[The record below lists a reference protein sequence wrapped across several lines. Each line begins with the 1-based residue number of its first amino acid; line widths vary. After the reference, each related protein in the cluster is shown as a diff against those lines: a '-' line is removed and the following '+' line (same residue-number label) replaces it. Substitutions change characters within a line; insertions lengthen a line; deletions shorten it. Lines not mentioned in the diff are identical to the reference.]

1 MKVFSLATLTL
12 KRNKKQYM
20 IYGLTL
26 IFAIVIHLIF
36 SEFINNPYLIEE
48 DRARGIDDPLGADI
62 PLSMGLP
69 FLIILFC
76 WFMIIYASQYN
87 FNKKH
92 QEFGILFTS
101 GFNLLDFIKYTLIQ
115 MGIVFIFV
123 LPISFILGVLSLFF
137 IHSKIYPYLQI
148 NYSIYTIMPSTFFTT
163 ISALCVLV
171 VIVIIF
177 LIGQLHKSDIYTLIN
192 DENKVQAIHFVSFK
206 KMMMYLLIYLIG
218 FCSIIT
224 VEGNLINYIPPTALG
239 VIGMYGLYKYL
250 LPQLFLKNK
259 KNLKGKQIYICLSHV
274 GLMIKSTASLIGL
287 LTLLITVLLP
297 VLASQNIESNEFVT
311 GMISYLFIVAMV
323 IISILYKMNMEKKN
337 KMKEFSILNKVGYVY
352 SDLKKML
359 LKENILY
366 FICVLVIPLPYL
378 IFMARDFILMNS
390 TMLFFYSGLFI
401 YYVVTLLI
409 CLLLNYHAGKIQLLK
424 GE

>member
-12 KRNKKQYM
+12 KRNRKQYI

-26 IFAIVIHLIF
+26 IFAIVIHLVF
-36 SEFINNPYLIEE
+36 SEFINNPYLIET
-48 DRARGIDDPLGADI
+48 DRARGIDAPNGADL

-76 WFMIIYASQYN
+76 WFMIIYASQYFLN
-87 FNKKH
+87 QKN
-92 QEFGILFTS
+92 QEFGILFTC

-123 LPISFILGVLSLFF
+123 LPVSFVLGVISLFF

-148 NYSIYTIMPSTFFTT
+148 NHSIYIITPSTFFTT

-171 VIVIIF
+171 IIVIIF

-192 DENKVQAIHFVSFK
+192 NQNNVQAIHFVSFK
-206 KMMMYLLIYLIG
+206 RVLIYLLIYLVG
-218 FCSIIT
+218 FSSIIT
-224 VEGNLINYIPPTALG
+224 VEENLINYIPPTAFG

-250 LPQLFLKNK
+250 LPQVFLKNK
-259 KNLKGKQIYICLSHV
+259 KNLKGRQIYICLSHV

-297 VLASQNIESNEFVT
+297 VLASQNIKSNEFVT
-311 GMISYLFIVAMV
+311 GMISYSFIVAMV
-323 IISILYKMNMEKKN
+323 IISVLYKMNMEKKN

-352 SDLKKML
+352 GDLKKML

-378 IFMARDFILMNS
+378 FFTAKKFILMNPA
-390 TMLFFYSGLFI
+390 MLFFYSGLFI

-409 CLLLNYHAGKIQLLK
+409 SLLLNYHEGKIQLLK

>member
-36 SEFINNPYLIEE
+36 SEFINNPYLIEA

-92 QEFGILFTS
+92 QEFGILFTC

-177 LIGQLHKSDIYTLIN
+177 LIGITFCA
-192 DENKVQAIHFVSFK
+192 VFVKTSVDVT
-206 KMMMYLLIYLIG
+206 
-218 FCSIIT
+218 SI
-224 VEGNLINYIPPTALG
+224 PA
-239 VIGMYGLYKYL
+239 
-250 LPQLFLKNK
+250 
-259 KNLKGKQIYICLSHV
+259 
-274 GLMIKSTASLIGL
+274 ASRV
-287 LTLLITVLLP
+287 LTLTFK
-297 VLASQNIESNEFVT
+297 SNSSV
-311 GMISYLFIVAMV
+311 ISVCKV
-323 IISILYKMNMEKKN
+323 SIFK
-337 KMKEFSILNKVGYVY
+337 
-352 SDLKKML
+352 
-359 LKENILY
+359 
-366 FICVLVIPLPYL
+366 
-378 IFMARDFILMNS
+378 R
-390 TMLFFYSGLFI
+390 
-401 YYVVTLLI
+401 
-409 CLLLNYHAGKIQLLK
+409 
-424 GE
+424 

>member
-36 SEFINNPYLIEE
+36 SEFINNPYLIEA

-92 QEFGILFTS
+92 QEFGILFTC
-101 GFNLLDFIKYTLIQ
+101 GFNLLDFIK
-115 MGIVFIFV
+115 
-123 LPISFILGVLSLFF
+123 
-137 IHSKIYPYLQI
+137 SKIYPYLQI

-378 IFMARDFILMNS
+378 IFMAREFILMNS

>member
-36 SEFINNPYLIEE
+36 SEFINNPYLIEV
-48 DRARGIDDPLGADI
+48 DRARGIDDPNGADL

-92 QEFGILFTS
+92 QEFGILFTC

-177 LIGQLHKSDIYTLIN
+177 LIGQLHK
-192 DENKVQAIHFVSFK
+192 
-206 KMMMYLLIYLIG
+206 KMCIRD
-218 FCSIIT
+218 
-224 VEGNLINYIPPTALG
+224 
-239 VIGMYGLYKYL
+239 
-250 LPQLFLKNK
+250 
-259 KNLKGKQIYICLSHV
+259 KGYR
-274 GLMIKSTASLIGL
+274 ST
-287 LTLLITVLLP
+287 
-297 VLASQNIESNEFVT
+297 
-311 GMISYLFIVAMV
+311 
-323 IISILYKMNMEKKN
+323 
-337 KMKEFSILNKVGYVY
+337 
-352 SDLKKML
+352 
-359 LKENILY
+359 NIL
-366 FICVLVIPLPYL
+366 L
-378 IFMARDFILMNS
+378 
-390 TMLFFYSGLFI
+390 
-401 YYVVTLLI
+401 
-409 CLLLNYHAGKIQLLK
+409 
-424 GE
+424 

>member
-48 DRARGIDDPLGADI
+48 DRARGIDGPLGADI

-92 QEFGILFTS
+92 QEFGILFTC

-148 NYSIYTIMPSTFFTT
+148 NYSIYTIMPSTF
-163 ISALCVLV
+163 
-171 VIVIIF
+171 
-177 LIGQLHKSDIYTLIN
+177 
-192 DENKVQAIHFVSFK
+192 ENKVQAIHFVSFK

-378 IFMARDFILMNS
+378 IFMAREFILMNS

>member
-36 SEFINNPYLIEE
+36 SEFINNPYLIEA

-92 QEFGILFTS
+92 QEFGILFTC

-171 VIVIIF
+171 VIVVIF
-177 LIGQLHKSDIYTLIN
+177 LIGQLHKSD
-192 DENKVQAIHFVSFK
+192 FF
-206 KMMMYLLIYLIG
+206 
-218 FCSIIT
+218 
-224 VEGNLINYIPPTALG
+224 
-239 VIGMYGLYKYL
+239 
-250 LPQLFLKNK
+250 PQ
-259 KNLKGKQIYICLSHV
+259 G
-274 GLMIKSTASLIGL
+274 
-287 LTLLITVLLP
+287 
-297 VLASQNIESNEFVT
+297 
-311 GMISYLFIVAMV
+311 
-323 IISILYKMNMEKKN
+323 
-337 KMKEFSILNKVGYVY
+337 
-352 SDLKKML
+352 
-359 LKENILY
+359 
-366 FICVLVIPLPYL
+366 
-378 IFMARDFILMNS
+378 
-390 TMLFFYSGLFI
+390 
-401 YYVVTLLI
+401 
-409 CLLLNYHAGKIQLLK
+409 
-424 GE
+424 

>member
-12 KRNKKQYM
+12 KRNRKQYI

-36 SEFINNPYLIEE
+36 SEFINNPYLIET
-48 DRARGIDDPLGADI
+48 DRARGIDAPNGADL

-76 WFMIIYASQYN
+76 WFMIIYASQYFLN
-87 FNKKH
+87 QKN
-92 QEFGILFTS
+92 QEFGILFTC

-123 LPISFILGVLSLFF
+123 LPVSFVLGVISLFF

-148 NYSIYTIMPSTFFTT
+148 NHSIYIITPSTLFTT

-171 VIVIIF
+171 IIVIIF

-192 DENKVQAIHFVSFK
+192 NQNNVQAIHFVSFK
-206 KMMMYLLIYLIG
+206 RVLIYLLIYLVG
-218 FCSIIT
+218 FSSIIT
-224 VEGNLINYIPPTALG
+224 VEENLINYIPPTAFG

-250 LPQLFLKNK
+250 LPQVFLKNK

-297 VLASQNIESNEFVT
+297 VLASQNIKSNEFVT
-311 GMISYLFIVAMV
+311 GMISYSFIVAMV

-352 SDLKKML
+352 GDLKKML

-378 IFMARDFILMNS
+378 FFTAKKFILMNPA
-390 TMLFFYSGLFI
+390 MLFFYSGLFI

-409 CLLLNYHAGKIQLLK
+409 SLLLNYHEEKIQLLK

>member
-36 SEFINNPYLIEE
+36 SEFINNPYLIEA

-92 QEFGILFTS
+92 QEFGILFTC

-192 DENKVQAIHFVSFK
+192 DENKVQAIHFVSLK
-206 KMMMYLLIYLIG
+206 KMMMMGIPMIVSDLPNNREIIENGINGFLASGDEDWYEKLELLINKNDLREEIAINARRKLEQKFSYEN
-218 FCSIIT
+218 T
-224 VEGNLINYIPPTALG
+224 VDIFINAIRRHFA
-239 VIGMYGLYKYL
+239 I
-250 LPQLFLKNK
+250 
-259 KNLKGKQIYICLSHV
+259 
-274 GLMIKSTASLIGL
+274 
-287 LTLLITVLLP
+287 
-297 VLASQNIESNEFVT
+297 
-311 GMISYLFIVAMV
+311 
-323 IISILYKMNMEKKN
+323 
-337 KMKEFSILNKVGYVY
+337 
-352 SDLKKML
+352 
-359 LKENILY
+359 
-366 FICVLVIPLPYL
+366 
-378 IFMARDFILMNS
+378 
-390 TMLFFYSGLFI
+390 
-401 YYVVTLLI
+401 
-409 CLLLNYHAGKIQLLK
+409 
-424 GE
+424 

>member
-36 SEFINNPYLIEE
+36 SEFINNPYLIEA

-62 PLSMGLP
+62 QLSMGLP

-92 QEFGILFTS
+92 QEFGILFTC

-218 FCSIIT
+218 FC
-224 VEGNLINYIPPTALG
+224 
-239 VIGMYGLYKYL
+239 
-250 LPQLFLKNK
+250 
-259 KNLKGKQIYICLSHV
+259 
-274 GLMIKSTASLIGL
+274 
-287 LTLLITVLLP
+287 
-297 VLASQNIESNEFVT
+297 
-311 GMISYLFIVAMV
+311 
-323 IISILYKMNMEKKN
+323 
-337 KMKEFSILNKVGYVY
+337 
-352 SDLKKML
+352 
-359 LKENILY
+359 
-366 FICVLVIPLPYL
+366 
-378 IFMARDFILMNS
+378 
-390 TMLFFYSGLFI
+390 
-401 YYVVTLLI
+401 
-409 CLLLNYHAGKIQLLK
+409 
-424 GE
+424 

>member
-36 SEFINNPYLIEE
+36 SEFINNPYLIEA

-92 QEFGILFTS
+92 QEFGILFTC

-177 LIGQLHKSDIYTLIN
+177 LIGQLHKSDIYTLMN

-239 VIGMYGLYKYL
+239 VVGMYGLYKYL
-250 LPQLFLKNK
+250 LPQIFLKNK
-259 KNLKGKQIYICLSHV
+259 KNLKGEQIYICLSHV

-337 KMKEFSILNKVGYVY
+337 KMKEFNTLNKVGYVY

-359 LKENILY
+359 LK
-366 FICVLVIPLPYL
+366 
-378 IFMARDFILMNS
+378 
-390 TMLFFYSGLFI
+390 
-401 YYVVTLLI
+401 
-409 CLLLNYHAGKIQLLK
+409 
-424 GE
+424 

>member
-12 KRNKKQYM
+12 KRNRKQYI

-36 SEFINNPYLIEE
+36 SEFINNPYLIET
-48 DRARGIDDPLGADI
+48 DRARGIDAPNGADL

-76 WFMIIYASQYN
+76 WFMIIYASQYFLN
-87 FNKKH
+87 QKN
-92 QEFGILFTS
+92 QEFGILFTC

-123 LPISFILGVLSLFF
+123 LPVSFVLGVISLFF

-148 NYSIYTIMPSTFFTT
+148 NHSIYIITPSTFFTT

-171 VIVIIF
+171 IIMIIF

-192 DENKVQAIHFVSFK
+192 NQNNVQAIHFVSFK
-206 KMMMYLLIYLIG
+206 RVLIYLLIYLVG
-218 FCSIIT
+218 FSSIIT
-224 VEGNLINYIPPTALG
+224 VEENLINYIPPTAFG

-250 LPQLFLKNK
+250 LPQVFLKNK

-297 VLASQNIESNEFVT
+297 VLASQNIKSNEFVT
-311 GMISYLFIVAMV
+311 GMISYSFIVAMV

-352 SDLKKML
+352 GDLKKML

-378 IFMARDFILMNS
+378 FFTAKKFILMNPA
-390 TMLFFYSGLFI
+390 MLFFYSGLFI

-409 CLLLNYHAGKIQLLK
+409 SLLLNYHEEKIQLLK

>member
-36 SEFINNPYLIEE
+36 SEFINNPYLIEA

-92 QEFGILFTS
+92 QEFGILFTC

-192 DENKVQAIHFVSFK
+192 DENKVQAIHFVSLK

-239 VIGMYGLYKYL
+239 VMGMYGLYKY
-250 LPQLFLKNK
+250 
-259 KNLKGKQIYICLSHV
+259 
-274 GLMIKSTASLIGL
+274 
-287 LTLLITVLLP
+287 LLP
-297 VLASQNIESNEFVT
+297 VLASQNIESNEFLT

-337 KMKEFSILNKVGYVY
+337 KMREFSILNKVGYVY

-378 IFMARDFILMNS
+378 IFMAREFILMNS

>member
-12 KRNKKQYM
+12 KRNRKQYI

-36 SEFINNPYLIEE
+36 SEFINNPYLIET
-48 DRARGIDDPLGADI
+48 DRARGIDAPNGAGL

-76 WFMIIYASQYN
+76 WFMIIYASQY
-87 FNKKH
+87 FLNKKN
-92 QEFGILFTS
+92 QEFGILFTC

-123 LPISFILGVLSLFF
+123 LPVSFVLGVISLFF

-148 NYSIYTIMPSTFFTT
+148 NHSIYIIAPSTFFTT

-171 VIVIIF
+171 IIVIIF
-177 LIGQLHKSDIYTLIN
+177 LVGQLHKSDIYTLIN
-192 DENKVQAIHFVSFK
+192 NQNNVQAIHFVSFK
-206 KMMMYLLIYLIG
+206 RVLIYLLIYLVG
-218 FCSIIT
+218 FSSIIT
-224 VEGNLINYIPPTALG
+224 VEENLINYIPPTAFG

-250 LPQLFLKNK
+250 LPQVFLKNK

-297 VLASQNIESNEFVT
+297 VLASQNIKSNEFVT
-311 GMISYLFIVAMV
+311 GMISYSFIVAMV

-352 SDLKKML
+352 GDLKKML

-378 IFMARDFILMNS
+378 FFTAKKFILMNPA
-390 TMLFFYSGLFI
+390 MLFFYSGLFI

-409 CLLLNYHAGKIQLLK
+409 SLLLNYHEGKIQLLK

>member
-12 KRNKKQYM
+12 KRNRKRYI

-36 SEFINNPYLIEE
+36 SEFINNPYLIET
-48 DRARGIDDPLGADI
+48 DRARGIDAPNGADL

-76 WFMIIYASQYN
+76 WFMIIYASQYFLN
-87 FNKKH
+87 QKN
-92 QEFGILFTS
+92 QEFGILFTC

-123 LPISFILGVLSLFF
+123 LPVSFVLGVISLFF

-148 NYSIYTIMPSTFFTT
+148 NHSIYIITPSTFFTT

-171 VIVIIF
+171 IIVIIF
-177 LIGQLHKSDIYTLIN
+177 LVGQLHKSDIYTLIN
-192 DENKVQAIHFVSFK
+192 NQNNVQAIHFVSFK
-206 KMMMYLLIYLIG
+206 RVLIYLLIYLVG
-218 FCSIIT
+218 FSSIIT
-224 VEGNLINYIPPTALG
+224 VEENLINYIPPTAFG

-250 LPQLFLKNK
+250 LPQVFLKNK

-297 VLASQNIESNEFVT
+297 VLASQNIKSNEFVT
-311 GMISYLFIVAMV
+311 GMISYSFIVAMV

-352 SDLKKML
+352 GDLKKVL

-378 IFMARDFILMNS
+378 FFTAKKFILMNS
-390 TMLFFYSGLFI
+390 AMLFFYSGLFI

-409 CLLLNYHAGKIQLLK
+409 SLLLNYHEGKIQLLK

>member
-12 KRNKKQYM
+12 KRNRKQYI

-36 SEFINNPYLIEE
+36 SEFINNPYLIET
-48 DRARGIDDPLGADI
+48 DRARGIDAPNGADL

-76 WFMIIYASQYN
+76 WFMIIYASQYFLN
-87 FNKKH
+87 QKN
-92 QEFGILFTS
+92 QEFGILFTC

-123 LPISFILGVLSLFF
+123 LPVSFVLGVISLFF

-148 NYSIYTIMPSTFFTT
+148 NHSIYIITPSTFFTT

-171 VIVIIF
+171 IIVIIF
-177 LIGQLHKSDIYTLIN
+177 LVGQLHKSDIYTLIN
-192 DENKVQAIHFVSFK
+192 NQNNVQAIHFVSFK
-206 KMMMYLLIYLIG
+206 RVLIYLLIYLVG
-218 FCSIIT
+218 FSSIIT
-224 VEGNLINYIPPTALG
+224 VEENLINYIPPTAFG

-250 LPQLFLKNK
+250 LPQVFLKNK

-297 VLASQNIESNEFVT
+297 VLASQNIKSNEFVT
-311 GMISYLFIVAMV
+311 GMISYSFIVAMV

-352 SDLKKML
+352 GDLKKML

-378 IFMARDFILMNS
+378 FFTAKKFILMNPA
-390 TMLFFYSGLFI
+390 TLFFYSGLFI

-409 CLLLNYHAGKIQLLK
+409 SLLLNYHEEKIQLLK

>member
-48 DRARGIDDPLGADI
+48 DRARGIDGPLGADI

-92 QEFGILFTS
+92 QEFGILFTC

-148 NYSIYTIMPSTFFTT
+148 NY
-163 ISALCVLV
+163 
-171 VIVIIF
+171 
-177 LIGQLHKSDIYTLIN
+177 
-192 DENKVQAIHFVSFK
+192 
-206 KMMMYLLIYLIG
+206 
-218 FCSIIT
+218 
-224 VEGNLINYIPPTALG
+224 
-239 VIGMYGLYKYL
+239 
-250 LPQLFLKNK
+250 
-259 KNLKGKQIYICLSHV
+259 
-274 GLMIKSTASLIGL
+274 
-287 LTLLITVLLP
+287 
-297 VLASQNIESNEFVT
+297 
-311 GMISYLFIVAMV
+311 
-323 IISILYKMNMEKKN
+323 
-337 KMKEFSILNKVGYVY
+337 
-352 SDLKKML
+352 
-359 LKENILY
+359 
-366 FICVLVIPLPYL
+366 
-378 IFMARDFILMNS
+378 
-390 TMLFFYSGLFI
+390 
-401 YYVVTLLI
+401 
-409 CLLLNYHAGKIQLLK
+409 
-424 GE
+424 